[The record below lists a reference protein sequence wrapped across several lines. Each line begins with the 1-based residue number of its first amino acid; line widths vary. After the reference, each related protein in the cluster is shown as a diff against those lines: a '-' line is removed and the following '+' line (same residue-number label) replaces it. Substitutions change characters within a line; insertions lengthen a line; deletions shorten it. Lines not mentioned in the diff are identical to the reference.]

1 MSLARR
7 SKSITALFLFFLATA
22 HGETFTAAI
31 QAEGTGGDVVQIRRE
46 GATVAVR
53 LYGVAAPLPGQPDA
67 DLANTFLLET
77 AMDTRVIVELTG
89 KDNLG
94 VPVAWVK
101 LPEGATL
108 NEELVRRGLAWW
120 DEPNAPEA
128 KGLQQAAAEA
138 LAAKRGLWAGAAP
151 VAPWDYRRSA
161 GQPEVTY
168 GKQKETDKPAMSG
181 STTVRPPAA
190 TTTAPATAPK
200 SAPPAEEDYFPTDP
214 AEHLALM
221 LKHQPRIALDKAGNP
236 VGLTATDIATVPGAR
251 RVGLQDGDVVQSV
264 NGIKLVDEAQV
275 LGLVTQLQDAK
286 QLDLKVLRGGKVV
299 DLTVALEY

>member
-1 MSLARR
+1 MPPARFLNFVA
-7 SKSITALFLFFLATA
+7 ALFLVFLATA
-22 HGETFTAAI
+22 PGETFTAAI

-46 GATVAVR
+46 GGTIPVR

-67 DLANTFLLET
+67 NLANTYLLET

-89 KDNLG
+89 KDSLG

-168 GKQKETDKPAMSG
+168 GKKSEPDKPAMSG
-181 STTVRPPAA
+181 STTVRPPVAA
-190 TTTAPATAPK
+190 PAPK

-221 LKHQPRIALDKAGNP
+221 IKHQPRIALDKAGNP

-286 QLDLKVLRGGKVV
+286 QIDLKVLRGGKVI
-299 DLTVALEY
+299 DLTVPLEY

>member
-1 MSLARR
+1 MPHARLC
-7 SKSITALFLFFLATA
+7 KTIATLFLFFLSSV

-31 QAEGTGGDVVQIRRE
+31 QAEGTGGDVLQIRRD

-67 DLANTFLLET
+67 DLSNTYLLET
-77 AMDTRVIVELTG
+77 AMDTRVIVELVGQDSVGT
-89 KDNLG
+89 
-94 VPVAWVK
+94 PVAWVR
-101 LPEGATL
+101 LPEGTTL

-128 KGLQQAAAEA
+128 KELQQAAAEA

-151 VAPWDYRRSA
+151 VAPWDYRRSQ
-161 GQPEVTY
+161 GQAEVMY
-168 GKQKETDKPAMSG
+168 GKKVETDKPAMSG

-190 TTTAPATAPK
+190 ASTAPTTAPK

-221 LKHQPRIALDKAGNP
+221 IKHQPRIALDKAGNP